1 MDNCGNSRANTCRQS
16 SDQRVVVRRFARRRR
31 PFGRSAFIRSKPA
44 KRLDRASRARR
55 AINWRASLVPAAA
68 VIPAPIAYI
77 KVVAVKKLV
86 VGSVSS
92 RRRTTERGRLASR
105 LAFLQVIVPGVS
117 AGRPAGRRIR
127 AVVVGRVRSARAST
141 AARLGAPGLS
151 FRRWRRALGTSETRP
166 PSKYCPRRR
175 RVTASAW
182 RVRAARA
189 GRHVYFEQIRVLKAG
204 SIVAGRALRAR
215 LRGASVRGLPV
226 GAPRSRPRRPLLPS
240 GVRRSPAGV
249 TQRRFRSTP
258 AVGRFSGPEVMINRD
273 RRGHSYRDV
282 RGEILGSSR
291 DEPKRKHLPSMFSSD
306 QERKLE
312 VRRRSDTALVL
323 TVNDAS

>member
-1 MDNCGNSRANTCRQS
+1 RKST
-16 SDQRVVVRRFARRRR
+16 RRSLH
-31 PFGRSAFIRSKPA
+31 RSA
-44 KRLDRASRARR
+44 
-55 AINWRASLVPAAA
+55 AAVRHRVGSSTA

-204 SIVAGRALRAR
+204 SIVAGRALRACV
-215 LRGASVRGLPV
+215 S
-226 GAPRSRPRRPLLPS
+226 SY
-240 GVRRSPAGV
+240 SPEY
-249 TQRRFRSTP
+249 
-258 AVGRFSGPEVMINRD
+258 GRME
-273 RRGHSYRDV
+273 
-282 RGEILGSSR
+282 
-291 DEPKRKHLPSMFSSD
+291 
-306 QERKLE
+306 
-312 VRRRSDTALVL
+312 
-323 TVNDAS
+323 